1 MNKRILTVSELN
13 TYVKYKIEDDVLL
26 SNLWIKGEI
35 SNYKAHSSGHR
46 YFVLKDQ
53 TSSVRCV
60 MFRSRAAALKFEPEQ
75 GISVLLQGYLSVYER
90 DGNYQIYVEEMQPE
104 GVGALHLAFEQLKAK
119 LAKEG
124 LFDDQHKKPLPFLP
138 RKIGVV
144 TSPTGA
150 VWQDIQKVALARFP
164 NIHIVL
170 APAAVQG
177 ESAAGEIVRGIQV
190 LNQVK
195 ELDVIIV
202 GRGGGSLED
211 LWAFNM
217 EEVARAIFHSQVP
230 VISAV
235 GHQTDFTIAD
245 FVADQRAATPSA
257 AAEMAVPVKRDL
269 LKTISLWQSKMEK
282 AAASTLTLGRQR
294 LAYMEQRTVLHNPER
309 LLQGK
314 EQYLDTLKL
323 TLEREIQDKMKDLKN
338 RYQLLAEK
346 MDMLSPLTTLSRGYA
361 VCLKDAKVITSEA
374 EVAEGDL
381 VQVVLAQGNIHCQVQ
396 SKEKG
401 GIFDGRE
408 KNNI

>member
-1 MNKRILTVSELN
+1 LNKKILTVSEIN
-13 TYVKYKIEDDVLL
+13 SYVKQIIEQDVMLA
-26 SNLWIKGEI
+26 NLWIKGEI

-46 YFVLKDQ
+46 YFILKDQ
-53 TSSVRCV
+53 SSSVRCV
-60 MFRSRAAALKFEPEQ
+60 MFRSRGASLKFEPEH
-75 GISVLLQGYLSVYER
+75 GMSVLLRGYLSVYER

-104 GVGALHLAFEQLKAK
+104 GVGALHMAFEQLKAK
-119 LAKEG
+119 LEKEG
-124 LFDDQHKKPLPFLP
+124 LFDEQFKKPVPFLP

-177 ESAAGEIVRGIQV
+177 ESAAGEIVHGIEI
-190 LNQVK
+190 LNK
-195 ELDVIIV
+195 IKNLDVIIV

-217 EEVARAIFHSQVP
+217 EEVARAIFQSRVP
-230 VISAV
+230 IISAV

-245 FVADQRAATPSA
+245 FVADRRAATPSA

-269 LKTISLWQSKMEK
+269 LKTLSLWQSKMEK
-282 AAASTLTLGRQR
+282 AATSSLTLSRQR
-294 LAYMEQRTVLHNPER
+294 LAYIGQRSVLHNPER
-309 LLQGK
+309 LLLDK
-314 EQYLDTLKL
+314 EQYLDALRL
-323 TLEREIQDKMKDLKN
+323 ALERETQDFMKDLKN
-338 RYQLLAEK
+338 KYQFLAEK

-361 VCLKDAKVITSEA
+361 VCLKDEQVITSQE
-374 EVAEGDL
+374 EVDQGDW
-381 VQVVLAQGNIHCQVQ
+381 VKVVLARGNIHCQVQ
-396 SKEKG
+396 SKEIG

-408 KNNI
+408 KNDI